1 MVKKNFSMQAL
12 SYLILQIIFIL
23 ILCLVP
29 QRFIIA
35 NSIILLLLGITL
47 LLHSNMLINNA
58 VWSKYNIYNFVIIIV
73 TILFIPAYAAFRSDA
88 LVGVGVVLIIANIV
102 AILMYINYH
111 VSTLQNI
118 ISVSNKLKS
127 SAEVKKNIKKN
138 IRKSIKKKK
147 QVSFQKKYSLNKQ
160 KTEKKK
166 GILQKKSKRE
176 YKIVAIKGGS
186 KFHSLD
192 CKMVENKQK
201 KRLKY
206 YYSAHDAQ
214 NDGLKPCKLCKAVSF
229 LHQL

>member
-1 MVKKNFSMQAL
+1 MAETKFSMQPL

-29 QRFIIA
+29 QKYIVA

-58 VWSKYNIYNFVIIIV
+58 DWSKYNIYNFIIIIV

-88 LVGVGVVLIIANIV
+88 LIGIGVVLIIANIV

-118 ISVSNKLKS
+118 LSASEKISS
-127 SAEVKKNIKKN
+127 VKIKKD
-138 IRKSIKKKK
+138 SKKKL
-147 QVSFQKKYSLNKQ
+147 VSSQKKDSLNK
-160 KTEKKK
+160 KPKKRK
-166 GILQKKSKRE
+166 RILRKDPKRE

-192 CKMVENKQK
+192 CKMVENKAK

-206 YYSAHDAQ
+206 YYSASDAQ
-214 NDGLKPCKLCKAVSF
+214 KDGLKPCKLCKAVSY

>member
-1 MVKKNFSMQAL
+1 MKDTKFSMQPL

-35 NSIILLLLGITL
+35 NSIILLLLGLTL
-47 LLHSNMLINNA
+47 LMHSSMLINNA
-58 VWSKYNIYNFVIIIV
+58 DWSKYNIYNFIIIIV
-73 TILFIPAYAAFRSDA
+73 TILFIPAYAAFKNDA
-88 LVGVGVVLIIANIV
+88 LIGIGVVLIIANIV

-111 VSTLQNI
+111 VSTLQSILNA
-118 ISVSNKLKS
+118 SNKIS
-127 SAEVKKNIKKN
+127 SSGKFKKDS
-138 IRKSIKKKK
+138 RKKK
-147 QVSFQKKYSLNKQ
+147 VVLSQKKYSLNNQKPKKRRILKKQ
-160 KTEKKK
+160 
-166 GILQKKSKRE
+166 LKRE

-192 CKMVENKQK
+192 CKMVENKHK

-214 NDGLKPCKLCKAVSF
+214 KDGLKPCKLCKAVSY